1 VFFQGLVVLDV
12 VVVPVFAAA
21 GPDAKAEA
29 GEAFVVFANPMDF
42 RMALQRDRQT
52 MGGRSIEVY
61 RGKREDYYAAIAM
74 QYKVGDISGLPPMG
88 NLYIP
93 PPENTMRG
101 SHISHMPNPGS
112 RGHGGKPADM
122 HHNVHHNM
130 GHMPMQVPPQGVR
143 PQGNRPTTRGGGIR
157 EGDHTGFLRM
167 RGLPF
172 SASKNEISD
181 FFSGYDAI
189 LDSIVLTSRSDGRAT
204 GEAYV
209 AFETS
214 EKSKEAMG
222 LHRSTMGSRYIELF
236 ISNKDEHARAMAR
249 MNNR

>member
-1 VFFQGLVVLDV
+1 
-12 VVVPVFAAA
+12 
-21 GPDAKAEA
+21 
-29 GEAFVVFANPMDF
+29 
-42 RMALQRDRQT
+42 
-52 MGGRSIEVY
+52 
-61 RGKREDYYAAIAM
+61 
-74 QYKVGDISGLPPMG
+74 
-88 NLYIP
+88 
-93 PPENTMRG
+93 
-101 SHISHMPNPGS
+101 
-112 RGHGGKPADM
+112 M